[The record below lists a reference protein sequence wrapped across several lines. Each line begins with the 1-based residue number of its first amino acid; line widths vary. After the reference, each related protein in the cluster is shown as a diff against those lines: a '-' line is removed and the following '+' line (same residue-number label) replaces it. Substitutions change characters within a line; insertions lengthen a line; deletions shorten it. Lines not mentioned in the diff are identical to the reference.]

1 MPVSQNMFLGL
12 IGTLVLAGLCRADA
26 PAVTNASESNRIQN
40 LSGMWKL
47 AGDPRNEGKSRKWFE
62 SPPENAAKPVRVP
75 GALQEALPDYHG
87 VAWYWTVFQPKLHRK
102 PAAVISIRFKEVDY
116 YADVWLNGVLL
127 GSHEGAEFPFEFKC
141 GDALRPNADN
151 LLVVRV
157 INPIEEPID
166 GFVLGDTA
174 HRSKFNKNYGIGALY
189 NYGGLTQGVELI
201 EVEPV
206 RMVDVHAKA
215 NIKASSI
222 KVAARVQNDS
232 KAAANG
238 RLTVSV
244 RLRDSDLIL
253 SRQQR
258 DVAATPGESEHT
270 VDIPIT
276 QPQFWSPE
284 DPQFYLITV
293 DVECKAE
300 AAACRDQ
307 RTVHCGFRELR
318 VENGY
323 FRLNGK
329 RILLRGLLSENDYL
343 CGERIKPEHLRRDLL
358 FAKAAG
364 FNTIRFFNGGVYP
377 EQLDLCDE
385 IGLMVYEESYASWY
399 LSDPRLNSQFSNM
412 SKMPERFD
420 RSMLGVVRRDRNHP
434 SIVIWGM
441 LNETFDG
448 PVFRHVHGSLGKLRD
463 IDDSRIVLLSSG
475 RWDGILSVGSLSNPG
490 SREWEPQWGKET
502 AGGIPAAE
510 VNAEGKSQIKFF
522 QGGLGEAVSMVF
534 GDFHRYQRVPCSKQD
549 CDFYRYHAGDA
560 RPVFL
565 SEIGTGSLPDVVTAS
580 RQCKSSESLA
590 ETNYA
595 AGLRKQVELLSADW
609 TRLGMNDVYA
619 FPEDMFV
626 DSYRQQVRQTRLEL
640 DLIRSNPKFCG
651 FSVTSMFDWN
661 VGAGR
666 WTYDREL
673 KPGMLETL
681 RDGWAPLRWC
691 LFVEPGHVYAGRE
704 FELEAV
710 LANEGTL
717 KPGTYPAHF
726 KVIGP
731 TGVVWEKRIDVRA
744 PEPPAGADAP
754 LTINV
759 LRERVRLDVPPGVYE
774 FAACLERG
782 GTPAG
787 SRRTFY
793 VSKEASASPQ
803 GTATVLGLDA
813 EKIRWLQAHG
823 ITCQPWK
830 DADPAATEAILVG
843 DLSTV
848 AGFGPR
854 EWSGLI
860 AKAARGCKV
869 VFLSP
874 TAFKRGDNPTGWLPL
889 ANKGRCHKFND
900 WVYHKECVARPH
912 PIFDGLQDKGVMD
925 WAYYDQVIPQ
935 HLFMGLDTPDDVAAV
950 AFATGYQD
958 GSLGDLFRYGYAS
971 GVLFAGYRIGAG
983 WFYLNTFP
991 LLENLHV
998 NPTADR
1004 MLLNIIRYAQKDV
1017 GKPLAALPSDF
1028 DVLMRKL
1035 YP

>member
-1 MPVSQNMFLGL
+1 MPAKQNMLLGVM
-12 IGTLVLAGLCRADA
+12 GTLVFAVLCRADT
-26 PAVTNASESNRIQN
+26 PAVTNGSESNRIQN

-47 AGDPRNEGKSRKWFE
+47 AGDPRNEGKSLKWFE
-62 SPPENAAKPVRVP
+62 SPPENDARPVRVP
-75 GALQEALPDYHG
+75 GALQETFPDHHG
-87 VAWYWTVFQPKLHRK
+87 VAWYWTVFRSKLPQK
-102 PAAVISIRFKEVDY
+102 PGASLSIRFREVDY
-116 YADVWLNGVLL
+116 YGDVWLNGVPL
-127 GSHEGAEFPFEFKC
+127 GSHEGAEFPFELKC
-141 GDALRPNADN
+141 GDALRPDADN

-166 GFVLGDTA
+166 GFVLGDTP
-174 HRSKFNKNYGIGALY
+174 HRSKFNKNYGIGALF
-189 NYGGLTQGVELI
+189 NYGGITRGVELI
-201 EVEPV
+201 ETDPV
-206 RMVDVHAKA
+206 RIVDVHAQA
-215 NIKASSI
+215 DMKASLIQVS
-222 KVAARVQNDS
+222 ANVQNDRE
-232 KAAANG
+232 AAVDG
-238 RLTVSV
+238 RMTVTV
-244 RLRDSDLIL
+244 RLKNSDLVL
-253 SRQQR
+253 SRQQLTLSAVR
-258 DVAATPGESEHT
+258 GESEHA
-270 VDIPIT
+270 VKIPVAE
-276 QPQFWSPE
+276 PQYWSPE
-284 DPQFYLITV
+284 DPQFYLVTV
-293 DVECKAE
+293 DIECGAE
-300 AAACRDQ
+300 AQAYRDQ

-329 RILLRGLLSENDYL
+329 RILLRGLLTENDYL
-343 CGERIKPEHLRRDLL
+343 VGDRTKPEYLRRDLIY
-358 FAKAAG
+358 AKAAG

-385 IGLMVYEESYASWY
+385 LGLMVYNESYASWY
-399 LSDPRLNSQFSNM
+399 LSDPRMQSQFSDM
-412 SKMPERFD
+412 SKMPERYD

-434 SIVIWGM
+434 SVVIWGM

-448 PVFRHVHGSLGKLRD
+448 PVFRHVHSSLGRLRD
-463 IDDSRIVLLSSG
+463 LDDSRMVLLSSG
-475 RWDGILSVGSLSNPG
+475 RWDGIISVGSLSNPG

-510 VNAEGKSQIKFF
+510 VDAQGKHQIKFF

-549 CDFYRYHAGDA
+549 RDFYRYHAGDA

-565 SEIGTGSLPDVVTAS
+565 SEIGTGSLPDVVTAL
-580 RQCKSSESLA
+580 RQCKSAESLA

-726 KVIGP
+726 KVFGP
-731 TGVVWEKRIDVRA
+731 TGVVWEKRVDVSA

-754 LTINV
+754 LTVNA
-759 LRERVRLDVPPGVYE
+759 LRERVKLDVPPGVYE
-774 FAACLERG
+774 FAVCLEG
-782 GTPAG
+782 GGAPAG
-787 SRRTFY
+787 SRRKFY
-793 VSKEASASPQ
+793 VSEAASASPPCEV
-803 GTATVLGLDA
+803 TVLGLA
-813 EKIRWLQAHG
+813 EDKVRWLQAHG
-823 ITCQPWK
+823 VTCRAWN

-843 DLSTV
+843 DPSA
-848 AGFGPR
+848 AGFGLR
-854 EWSGLI
+854 EWSVLMG
-860 AKAARGCKV
+860 KAARGCKV

-874 TAFKRGDNPTGWLPL
+874 AAFKRSDNPIGWIPL
-889 ANKGRCHKFND
+889 ANKGRCHPFLD
-900 WVYHKECVARPH
+900 WVYHKECVAKPH
-912 PIFDGLQDKGVMD
+912 PVFDGLQGKGVMD

-935 HLFMGLDTPDDVAAV
+935 YLFMGLDTPDDTAAV

-971 GVLFAGYRIGAG
+971 GVLFAGYRFGNG

-991 LLENLHV
+991 LLENLDT

-1004 MLLNIIRYAQKDV
+1004 MLINIIRYAQKDLD
-1017 GKPLAALPSDF
+1017 KPLAALPGDF
-1028 DVLMRKL
+1028 DALLSKI